1 MMSGEVVHTFGF
13 TVYFVFALMFTWA
26 SHIQRTNPGAG
37 WWALSISSA
46 FFARLLY
53 FALLYTGDTRLI
65 ITAYAFFIV
74 LEKPLMLTGIVR
86 FLNLPITTRWFWFI
100 AALADL
106 WLAIAW
112 VGEFDGFTRIAGYS
126 LINTSLLACAAW
138 LIFRH
143 HKVVPGLSLRIAA
156 LACLALAAHWL
167 TAPVFIQ
174 LYPAWATTGFAVG
187 TMLTLVQYLSL
198 LTAVLS
204 LFQKR
209 LLESEA
215 RALDMAFLDPLTGL
229 NNQRYMT
236 TLFDQAL
243 LLATRPHHIV
253 AIFYIDLDNFKP
265 VNDKAGHAVGDEVLK
280 AMAQRLKDCTRST
293 DICARVGGDEFV
305 VIGTQFTREF
315 QVEEMARK
323 LLEHVLLPIE
333 VGGYTFQLG
342 ASIGVSLYPEHGN
355 SLTELVQCADKA
367 MYHIKRNGKSGVAV
381 YGGETAGGL
390 GLREA

>member
-1 MMSGEVVHTFGF
+1 MSDEVVHTFGF
-13 TVYFVFALMFTWA
+13 TIYFVFALMFTWA

-53 FALLYTGDTRLI
+53 FALLSTGDTRLI
-65 ITAYAFFIV
+65 ITAYAIFIV

-86 FLNLPITTRWFWFI
+86 FLNLQITTRWFWLI
-100 AALADL
+100 AGMAEL

-112 VGEFDGFTRIAGYS
+112 VANVGGFARIAGYS
-126 LINTSLLACAAW
+126 LVNTSLLACAAW
-138 LIFRH
+138 LIFKH
-143 HKVVPGLSLRIAA
+143 HNVVPGVSLRVAT
-156 LACLALAAHWL
+156 LACLALAVHWL

-174 LYPAWATTGFAVG
+174 LYPTWATTGFALG
-187 TMLTLVQYLSL
+187 AMLTLAQYLSL

-265 VNDKAGHAVGDEVLK
+265 VNDQAGHAIGDEVLK

-305 VIGTQFTREF
+305 VIGTQFTQEF
-315 QVEEMARK
+315 QVDEMARK

-333 VGGYTFQLG
+333 AGGYTFQLG
-342 ASIGVSLYPEHGN
+342 ASIGISLYPEHGH

-367 MYHIKRNGKSGVAV
+367 MYHIKHHGKSGFAV
-381 YGGETAGGL
+381 YQGDAAL

>member
-1 MMSGEVVHTFGF
+1 MSDEVVHTFGF
-13 TVYFVFALMFTWA
+13 TIYFVFALMFTWA

-53 FALLYTGDTRLI
+53 FALLYTGDARLI
-65 ITAYAFFIV
+65 TTAYAALIV
-74 LEKPLMLTGIVR
+74 LEKPLLLTGLVR
-86 FLNLPITTRWFWFI
+86 FLNLPITTRWFWLVAAI
-100 AALADL
+100 AEL
-106 WLAIAW
+106 WLLLTWA
-112 VGEFDGFTRIAGYS
+112 GQMDGPNRVAGYAV
-126 LINTSLLACAAW
+126 INSGLTACAAW
-138 LIFRH
+138 LLFSHYR
-143 HKVVPGLSLRIAA
+143 VVPGWSLLVAGIGS
-156 LACLALAAHWL
+156 LALSVHWL
-167 TAPVFIQ
+167 TLLVITRY
-174 LYPAWATTGFAVG
+174 YPAWINTGFAIG
-187 TMLTLVQYLSL
+187 AMLTLVQYLSL

-253 AIFYIDLDNFKP
+253 AIFFIDLDNFKP
-265 VNDKAGHAVGDEVLK
+265 VNDQAGHAVGDEVLK

-305 VIGTQFTREF
+305 VIGTQFTQEF
-315 QVEEMARK
+315 QVEEMAKK
-323 LLEHVLLPIE
+323 LLEHVLLPLE
-333 VGGYTFQLG
+333 MGGYTFQLG

-355 SLTELVQCADKA
+355 NLTELVQCADKA
-367 MYHIKRNGKSGVAV
+367 MYHIKHNGKSGFAV
-381 YGGETAGGL
+381 YGGER
-390 GLREA
+390 LREA